1 MWQDIE
7 QTPASVGFFS
17 GFIRYGRSQGFG
29 HGRGIYLCADRHR
42 DRVHRW
48 SRRNQGGLHCGVTV
62 HDQSSNQLSHQQ
74 KRVVHIEL
82 LSPDSVQENHAYY
95 TLLGVSKQWLML
107 DGHHG
112 IPDRIFRMNHLNV
125 LEISNRV
132 TATVRTGGWIGWAR
146 LAMWYVGWRNKGQSG
161 PSH

>member
-1 MWQDIE
+1 MAGVRVLDTDEAFTCVQTDTGIE
-7 QTPASVGFFS
+7 
-17 GFIRYGRSQGFG
+17 FI
-29 HGRGIYLCADRHR
+29 D
-42 DRVHRW
+42 
-48 SRRNQGGLHCGVTV
+48 GLDETKVDYTAV
-62 HDQSSNQLSHQQ
+62 LRFMTNPLISFLINR